1 MWVMLAAPAGKLTSD
16 RGTVLTTG
24 QLLLRFTSV
33 KYEHRRLRRS
43 RLADALGCQPR
54 VARQHRH
61 LMGSWTVVPLP
72 KPAWSVATRST
83 RRRVSACSSAARV
96 ITAL

>member
-1 MWVMLAAPAGKLTSD
+1 MRATVAP
-16 RGTVLTTG
+16 VLG
-24 QLLLRFTSV
+24 R
-33 KYEHRRLRRS
+33 RRS
-43 RLADALGCQPR
+43 KLADAPACQLR

-72 KPAWSVATRST
+72 KPAWSVASRST
-83 RRRVSACSSAARV
+83 RRRVSARSLAGRV